1 MADETRA
8 TKDAPKARE
17 RIGAFDVFRG
27 FSVISMVLFHYCYD
41 VRYIAGNSLPF
52 FEPPLQDVWR
62 CSISWAFVFIAGCM
76 SVYSRDNLR
85 RSLKYM
91 AVAAG
96 IYVATSVLSV
106 DTPISFGI
114 IYCMGACTLV
124 AHAANSLG
132 ARPRGWLAAALFLI
146 MFVVTLHVSDG
157 YLGAFG
163 LRIQLP
169 NALYSTEWASW
180 LGFPGPRFASGDY
193 YPVIPF
199 TLMYLVGAAAGRAWS
214 EGGFPE
220 WFSKVSCPPLEAV
233 GRHALPIYLIHQPA
247 IIAVLELIG

>member
-1 MADETRA
+1 
-8 TKDAPKARE
+8 
-17 RIGAFDVFRG
+17 
-27 FSVISMVLFHYCYD
+27 
-41 VRYIAGNSLPF
+41 
-52 FEPPLQDVWR
+52 
-62 CSISWAFVFIAGCM
+62 
-76 SVYSRDNLR
+76 
-85 RSLKYM
+85 
-91 AVAAG
+91 
-96 IYVATSVLSV
+96 VATSVLSV

-193 YPVIPF
+193 YPLLP
-199 TLMYLVGAAAGRAWS
+199 YLFLYLTGQSWAREMKAVGY
-214 EGGFPE
+214 PE
-220 WFSKVSCPPLEAV
+220 WFKRLRLAPLELI
-233 GRHALPIYLIHQPA
+233 GRHALEIYIIHQP
-247 IIAVLELIG
+247 ILLLISGALA